1 MAGRSFSASR
11 LGIYVVHVLWQSRK
25 SLMKRAHTGPDAY
38 TPLRLSLC
46 SVETFLRVR
55 ASG

>member
-25 SLMKRAHTGPDAY
+25 SLMKRAHTSLDVY